1 MTANFLIGN
10 LLAVRSSFLVF
21 KEASWVVRALRMA
34 RVFLGLRSKGMYFL
48 FCKIRQ
54 HKLVTN
60 RDDGNYA
67 IIKSK

>member
-21 KEASWVVRALRMA
+21 KEASWVVKALRMA

-48 FCKIRQ
+48 FCKE
-54 HKLVTN
+54 KDKN
-60 RDDGNYA
+60 
-67 IIKSK
+67 S